1 MKKIILK
8 LVILTFLM
16 MPHSNA
22 GYKGEGP
29 VKLEPYMVDYYIN
42 WLKGGWGK
50 KPMVFYLTTSGDDG
64 IGWYCAEHDC
74 QSPSYS
80 QDISI
85 CERETGKECKL
96 FGRRNQIV
104 WKNGINPGKGKESK
118 INSKAS
124 DFEIKQRLKE
134 LGFID

>member
-1 MKKIILK
+1 MIQVQTELSVADNTGARVVECIKVCNPD
-8 LVILTFLM
+8 VIMHTNSTY
-16 MPHSNA
+16 PC
-22 GYKGEGP
+22 P
-29 VKLEPYMVDYYIN
+29 VEELNLNYIN

-104 WKNGINPGKGKESK
+104 WKKTFKP
-118 INSKAS
+118 
-124 DFEIKQRLKE
+124 
-134 LGFID
+134 